1 MSEARTV
8 WHDLQ
13 TRRTAVVSRQWSGV
27 LLAAVLLTAMC
38 GAEVVF
44 LKYVAAPDTMN
55 LLNAMEGTPT
65 LTQD

>member
-8 WHDLQ
+8 WRDLQ